1 MHTVGAQAV
10 RLTFVLAAAL
20 TGAAFFSDVALSAD
34 CSDPALLGTSRTL
47 VVDPLEHPR
56 IGTMQYEETLPLE
69 DHEVVLTF
77 DDGPL
82 PAHTNPVLDTLA
94 AQCVKATFFLV
105 GEMSKAFPAAVR
117 RIRDEGHTIGTHS
130 QTHPLNL
137 DRMPLDDAKAQI
149 DDGITNAAAA
159 LGSPDEVAPFFRV
172 PGLLRSQPVEDYLAS
187 RGLMT
192 WSADF
197 PADDWHRI
205 SGTQVLKIA
214 MRRLQAHGKG
224 ILLLHDI
231 HARTQAALPAL
242 LQELKANGFRVVH
255 VIPASAEHPKTPT
268 EPSQWLMHPLI
279 APLAAS
285 GWPAIPAS
293 FTFTSKTELPVPLI
307 TADDARMPEA
317 PQRRDEPRQ
326 STRRGVPLVLAS
338 IWPKPEDVTSA
349 KSNDLAAPDI
359 ALFRVEGALPEE
371 VAGNAKPVAE
381 TTHKTEEIPP
391 LDVSQKS
398 AEAMPPVE
406 PPTSDV
412 R

>member
-1 MHTVGAQAV
+1 MVAAV
-10 RLTFVLAAAL
+10 LIGGGSFAAMAH
-20 TGAAFFSDVALSAD
+20 AAD

-47 VVDPLEHPR
+47 IVDPLEHPLV
-56 IGTMQYEETLPLE
+56 GTMQYPETLPLE

-77 DDGPL
+77 DDGPI

-105 GEMSKAFPAAVR
+105 GEMSKAFPATVR

-137 DRMPLDDAKAQI
+137 DRMPLDEAKAQI
-149 DDGITNAAAA
+149 DDGITNAATA
-159 LGSPDEVAPFFRV
+159 LGNPNEVAPFFRV

-205 SGTQVLKIA
+205 SGPQVVKIA
-214 MRRLQAHGKG
+214 MRRLEAHGKG

-231 HARTQAALPAL
+231 HARTQAALPVL
-242 LQELKANGFRVVH
+242 LKELKDNGFRVVH

-268 EPSQWLMHPLI
+268 EPGQWLMHPMI
-279 APLAAS
+279 PPMAAS
-285 GWPAIPAS
+285 DWPAIPAS
-293 FTFTSKTELPVPLI
+293 FTFSAKGEFPAPLM
-307 TADDARMPEA
+307 TADDARTLEP
-317 PQRRDEPRQ
+317 PPRHDEPRQ
-326 STRRGVPLVLAS
+326 TTRRGVPLVLAS
-338 IWPKPEDVTSA
+338 IWPKPDEVSYLRTGDQFP
-349 KSNDLAAPDI
+349 APDI
-359 ALFRVEGALPEE
+359 ALFTLNGGLPEDK
-371 VAGNAKPVAE
+371 VQDAKDIAE
-381 TTHKTEEIPP
+381 TTHRTEDIPP
-391 LDVSQKS
+391 VGVSQKS
-398 AEAMPPVE
+398 AEATPQAE
-406 PPTSDV
+406 PAKNDV